1 MEKKQNKITTKIAER
16 VLELNVKLKAYNLTK
31 FSFEVNKHGYLVL
44 TEQPSNSNPTL
55 AVLTEFDE
63 EQALDW
69 LYKHES
75 FIPLYKPLM
84 DYIGTD
90 SYAKHITRSI
100 VYPIGKWSDFNL
112 DNGSFQY
119 RLKLLGEE
127 KLAVTVILNS
137 SKDLSEVE
145 THEDDLEI
153 ITFQFP
159 IVKNKAPLFNTTIT
173 LKFDTTF
180 DKLLSSLRLAEE
192 RLLSVEKR

>member
-1 MEKKQNKITTKIAER
+1 MEKKPNKITTKIAER

-31 FSFEVNKHGYLVL
+31 FSFEVNKPGYLAL

-69 LYKHES
+69 LVKHES
-75 FIPLYKPLM
+75 FIPLYQPLM
-84 DYIGTD
+84 DYLGTD
-90 SYAKHITRSI
+90 TYAKHITTSLA
-100 VYPIGKWSDFNL
+100 YPIGKWSDFNL

-145 THEDDLEI
+145 THEDDLENM
-153 ITFQFP
+153 TVQFP
-159 IVKNKAPLFNTTIT
+159 VVKNKAPLFHTTIT
-173 LKFDTTF
+173 MKFETTF
-180 DKLLSSLRLAEE
+180 DKLISLLKLAEE
-192 RLLSVEKR
+192 HLLSIES

>member
-1 MEKKQNKITTKIAER
+1 MENTPKKVTEPVVKNL
-16 VLELNVKLKAYNLTK
+16 LELNVKLKEHGLSK
-31 FSFEVNKHGYLVL
+31 FSFELNKHGYLAL

-69 LYKHES
+69 LSKHEY
-75 FIPLYKPLM
+75 FIPIYQPLT
-84 DYIGTD
+84 DYLGTD

-137 SKDLSEVE
+137 DKDLSEVE
-145 THEDDLEI
+145 SHEDDLEI
-153 ITFQFP
+153 ISIQFP
-159 IVKNKAPLFNTTIT
+159 IIKNKAPLFHTTIK
-173 LKFDTTF
+173 LKFETTF
-180 DKLLSSLRLAEE
+180 DKLISSLRLAEE
-192 RLLSVEKR
+192 RLLSVEN

>member
-1 MEKKQNKITTKIAER
+1 MEKTLNKVTTKIIER
-16 VLELNVKLKAYNLTK
+16 ILELNVKLKVQGLTQ
-31 FSFEVNKHGYLVL
+31 FSFELNKHGYLVL

-55 AVLTEFDE
+55 AVLTHFDE
-63 EQALDW
+63 NEALEW
-69 LYKHES
+69 LSKHES
-75 FIPLYKPLM
+75 FIPLYQPLM
-84 DYIGTD
+84 DYLGTD

-127 KLAVTVILNS
+127 KLAVTVILKS

-145 THEDDLEI
+145 THEDNLEI

-192 RLLSVEKR
+192 RLLSVEN

>member
-1 MEKKQNKITTKIAER
+1 MEKTPNKNTTKITER
-16 VLELNVKLKAYNLTK
+16 VLELNVKLKEHGLSK
-31 FSFEVNKHGYLVL
+31 FSFEINKHGYLAL

-55 AVLTEFDE
+55 AILTEFDE

-69 LYKHES
+69 LSKHES

-100 VYPIGKWSDFNL
+100 AYPIGKCSDFNL

-137 SKDLSEVE
+137 SKDLSEME
-145 THEDDLEI
+145 SPDDLEI
-153 ITFQFP
+153 TTFQFP
-159 IVKNKAPLFNTTIT
+159 VVKNKAPLFHTTIT
-173 LKFDTTF
+173 TQFETTF
-180 DKLLSSLRLAEE
+180 EKLISSLKLSEE
-192 RLLSVEKR
+192 RLLSIEG

>member
-1 MEKKQNKITTKIAER
+1 MENATKKVTEPVVKNL
-16 VLELNVKLKAYNLTK
+16 LELNVKLKEHGLSK
-31 FSFEVNKHGYLVL
+31 FSFELNKHGYLAL

-69 LYKHES
+69 LSKHES
-75 FIPLYKPLM
+75 FIPLYQPLM
-84 DYIGTD
+84 DYLGTD
-90 SYAKHITRSI
+90 SYANHITRSI

-112 DNGSFQY
+112 DNGHFKY

-145 THEDDLEI
+145 NHEDDLEI
-153 ITFQFP
+153 ITVQFP
-159 IVKNKAPLFNTTIT
+159 IVKNKAPLFDTTIT
-173 LKFDTTF
+173 MKFETTF
-180 DKLLSSLRLAEE
+180 DKLISSLKLAEE
-192 RLLSVEKR
+192 QLLAIES

>member
-1 MEKKQNKITTKIAER
+1 MENTTKKVTEP
-16 VLELNVKLKAYNLTK
+16 VVKKLLELNVKLKEHGLNK
-31 FSFEVNKHGYLVL
+31 FSFELNKYGYLVL

-90 SYAKHITRSI
+90 SYAKHVTRSI
-100 VYPIGKWSDFNL
+100 AYPIGKWSDFNL
-112 DNGSFQY
+112 DNGNFQY

-127 KLAVTVILNS
+127 KLAVIVILNS
-137 SKDLSEVE
+137 DKDLSEVE
-145 THEDDLEI
+145 NNEDDLEI
-153 ITFQFP
+153 MTFQFP
-159 IVKNKAPLFNTTIT
+159 VVKNKAPLFNTTIT

-192 RLLSVEKR
+192 RLLSVEN

>member
-1 MEKKQNKITTKIAER
+1 MENTPNKITTKIVKR
-16 VLELNVKLKAYNLTK
+16 ILELNVKLKSHNLTK
-31 FSFEVNKHGYLVL
+31 LSFELNKHGYLTL
-44 TEQPSNSNPTL
+44 IEQPSSSNPTL

-63 EQALDW
+63 GQALDW
-69 LYKHES
+69 LSKHES

-153 ITFQFP
+153 MTFQFP
-159 IVKNKAPLFNTTIT
+159 VIKNKAPLFHTTIKI
-173 LKFDTTF
+173 KFETTF
-180 DKLLSSLRLAEE
+180 DKLLSSLKLAEE
-192 RLLSVEKR
+192 QLLSVEN

>member
-1 MEKKQNKITTKIAER
+1 MENTTKKVTES
-16 VLELNVKLKAYNLTK
+16 VVKKLLELNVVLKEHGLSK
-31 FSFEVNKHGYLVL
+31 FSFELNKHGYLTL

-69 LYKHES
+69 LSKHES
-75 FIPLYKPLM
+75 FNPLYQPLM
-84 DYIGTD
+84 DYLGTD

-100 VYPIGKWSDFNL
+100 AYPIGKWSDFNL

-127 KLAVTVILNS
+127 KLAVTIILNS

-153 ITFQFP
+153 MTFQFP
-159 IVKNKAPLFNTTIT
+159 VVKTKAPLFHTTIT
-173 LKFDTTF
+173 MKFETTF
-180 DKLLSSLRLAEE
+180 DKLLSSLKLAEE
-192 RLLSVEKR
+192 QLLAIES

>member
-1 MEKKQNKITTKIAER
+1 MEKKPNKITTKIAER

-31 FSFEVNKHGYLVL
+31 FSFEVNKPGYLAL

-69 LYKHES
+69 LVKHES
-75 FIPLYKPLM
+75 FIPLYQPLM
-84 DYIGTD
+84 DYLGTD
-90 SYAKHITRSI
+90 TYAKHITTSLA
-100 VYPIGKWSDFNL
+100 YPIGKWSDFNL

-153 ITFQFP
+153 MTVQFP
-159 IVKNKAPLFNTTIT
+159 VVKNKAPLFHTTIT
-173 LKFDTTF
+173 MKFETTF
-180 DKLLSSLRLAEE
+180 DKLISLLKLAEE
-192 RLLSVEKR
+192 HLLSIES

>member
-1 MEKKQNKITTKIAER
+1 MEKTLNKVTTKIIER
-16 VLELNVKLKAYNLTK
+16 ILELNVKLKVQGLSQ
-31 FSFEVNKHGYLVL
+31 FSFELNKHGYLVL

-55 AVLTEFDE
+55 AVLTHFDE
-63 EQALDW
+63 NEALEW
-69 LYKHES
+69 LSKHES
-75 FIPLYKPLM
+75 FIPLYQPLM
-84 DYIGTD
+84 DYLGTD

-145 THEDDLEI
+145 THEDNLEI

-159 IVKNKAPLFNTTIT
+159 IVKNKAPLFHTTIT
-173 LKFDTTF
+173 MKFETTF
-180 DKLLSSLRLAEE
+180 DKFISSLRLAEE

>member
-1 MEKKQNKITTKIAER
+1 MENTPKKVTELVVKKL
-16 VLELNVKLKAYNLTK
+16 LELNVKLKEQGLSK
-31 FSFEVNKHGYLVL
+31 FSFELNKHGYLAL

-69 LYKHES
+69 LVKHES
-75 FIPLYKPLM
+75 FIPLYQPLM
-84 DYIGTD
+84 DYLGTD
-90 SYAKHITRSI
+90 TYAKHITTSLA
-100 VYPIGKWSDFNL
+100 YPIGKWSDFNL

-153 ITFQFP
+153 MTVQFP
-159 IVKNKAPLFNTTIT
+159 VVKNKAPLFHTTIT
-173 LKFDTTF
+173 MKFETTF
-180 DKLLSSLRLAEE
+180 DKLISLLKLAEE
-192 RLLSVEKR
+192 HLLSIES

>member
-1 MEKKQNKITTKIAER
+1 MENTTKKVTEP
-16 VLELNVKLKAYNLTK
+16 VVQKLLELNVKLKEHGLSK
-31 FSFEVNKHGYLVL
+31 FSFELNKHGYLVL

-69 LYKHES
+69 LSKHDS

-137 SKDLSEVE
+137 DKDLSEVE
-145 THEDDLEI
+145 SHEDDLEI
-153 ITFQFP
+153 ISIQFP
-159 IVKNKAPLFNTTIT
+159 IIKNKAPLFHTTIK
-173 LKFDTTF
+173 LKFETTF
-180 DKLLSSLRLAEE
+180 DKLISSLRLAEE
-192 RLLSVEKR
+192 RLLSVEN

>member
-1 MEKKQNKITTKIAER
+1 MEKTPNKNTTKITER
-16 VLELNVKLKAYNLTK
+16 VLELNVKLKEHGLSK
-31 FSFEVNKHGYLVL
+31 FSFEINKHGYLAL

-55 AVLTEFDE
+55 AILTEFDE

-69 LYKHES
+69 LSKHES

-84 DYIGTD
+84 NYIGTD

-100 VYPIGKWSDFNL
+100 AYPIGKCSDFNL

-137 SKDLSEVE
+137 SKDLSEME
-145 THEDDLEI
+145 SPDDLEI
-153 ITFQFP
+153 TTFQFP
-159 IVKNKAPLFNTTIT
+159 VVKNKAPLFHTTIT
-173 LKFDTTF
+173 TQFETTF
-180 DKLLSSLRLAEE
+180 EKLISSLKLLEE
-192 RLLSVEKR
+192 RLLSIEV

>member
-1 MEKKQNKITTKIAER
+1 MEKTPNKNTTKITER
-16 VLELNVKLKAYNLTK
+16 VLELNVKLKEHGLSK
-31 FSFEVNKHGYLVL
+31 FSFEINKHGYLAL

-55 AVLTEFDE
+55 AILTEFDE

-69 LYKHES
+69 LSKYES

-100 VYPIGKWSDFNL
+100 AYPIGKCSDFNL

-137 SKDLSEVE
+137 SKDLSEME
-145 THEDDLEI
+145 SPDDLEI
-153 ITFQFP
+153 TTFQFP
-159 IVKNKAPLFNTTIT
+159 VVKNKAPLFHATIT
-173 LKFDTTF
+173 TQFETTF
-180 DKLLSSLRLAEE
+180 EKLISSLKLSEE
-192 RLLSVEKR
+192 RLLSIEG